1 MKLKMLNIVY
11 FQKDNIF
18 IDRLASKAN
27 GLILF
32 SGPTGSGKSTSMYKL
47 ASRCAQLGKQV
58 LTIEDPVEKNI
69 NNLIQMQINEKSRDN
84 LRKML

>member
-1 MKLKMLNIVY
+1 MRIFTNEIEDVKYSI
-11 FQKDNIF
+11 FSKDNIF

-58 LTIEDPVEKNI
+58 LTIEDPVEK
-69 NNLIQMQINEKSRDN
+69 KY
-84 LRKML
+84 